1 MINLSNYETWFLQ
14 YADGECSPAE
24 RLAVEQFLQLHPS
37 LQEELSGLM
46 EMHLEPE
53 EISMPGKDFLR
64 FTELEK
70 LNEQFRFEPDLQIH
84 FPDKSLL
91 YRKQGSRIL
100 YLYRSVAAAAVLLI
114 SFGLYQLQ
122 SSDPVQQMVVTKA
135 PAAESIITPAPE
147 NIVVNTGDQKG
158 SRIALVAKAEP
169 IEKPQIIVTDIV
181 QESEAKAEVSED
193 AVVQAEVI
201 MPVQEENKSQSNLSE
216 EVLKAAASRMETTA
230 IAIPASASLNTAVL
244 INDATKPND
253 KKPLRSLVR
262 ILTRRILH
270 DNEAN
275 EEGQFIQV
283 ANFHIHVKN

>member
-14 YADGECSPAE
+14 YTDGECSPAE

-37 LQEELSGLM
+37 LQEELNSMM
-46 EMHLEPE
+46 EMRLEPAA
-53 EISMPGKDFLR
+53 ISMPGKDFLR

-70 LNEQFRFEPDLQIH
+70 LNEQYRIEPDLQIH

-91 YRKQGSRIL
+91 YKKQSSRIV
-100 YLYRSVAAAAVLLI
+100 YLYRAMAAAAVLLI

-122 SSDPVQQMVVTKA
+122 SSDPIQQAVVTKA
-135 PAAESIITPAPE
+135 PTTEPILNPAPDKM
-147 NIVVNTGDQKG
+147 VVNAGGQNG
-158 SRIALVAKAEP
+158 NQSVLVAKVEP
-169 IEKPQIIVTDIV
+169 IAKPQVIEPVLVHQPEAELYKDVVAQSDLHTPMKD
-181 QESEAKAEVSED
+181 ESR
-193 AVVQAEVI
+193 
-201 MPVQEENKSQSNLSE
+201 PLSNLSE
-216 EVLKAAASRMETTA
+216 EVLKAAASRMEATA

-244 INDATKPND
+244 IDDATKPND

-262 ILTRRILH
+262 TLTRRILH